1 LQTFLKMSSAVRGG
15 SAHRTNTALVLSGN
29 RSGSPARRSSPKPK
43 ADAKAE
49 VTLELLQDSYEELVS
64 FKNEDEK
71 QKKEEAKRKTLK
83 VQNDTKCVNR
93 MYQQAQ
99 KTVVARQKEVDKLMR
114 KLEKVGAETEKQ
126 TAKKTYHHEKLH
138 VMLKKLRAEEN
149 HTAAVLQEKISEVNT
164 ANGRLHHI
172 DWVLEHMDEQALE
185 RTAKKVD
192 SLSTVMMPS
201 EEQVVRRESLSKDV
215 EEVRGRNAMIREENE
230 KMQRTL
236 EELRLA
242 IKERQEALV
251 KEEAMEQAKEDAF
264 LQTQLDAMAWA
275 KQSDQDVIALAKQ
288 GAFGRST
295 HEALQTHNDV
305 GLAKHTRSNLEALQ
319 IHYDMGLAKH
329 ALSNHD
335 ALQTQEAID
344 LAKQGIVSHDALV
357 PPKLR
362 ASPRDKE
369 RHGLQTQEAIALA
382 KQGILSEDALVSS
395 KHRASPR
402 DKEGHGLQTQGAVAL
417 GKQGILSHDA
427 LVPSKRRASPSDAE
441 GQDVTRAHA
450 VVPERASSANRIS
463 EAGKRV
469 LEAAQSVLQGSSRD
483 PSMITQDVSTHFSPS
498 SMSDFGWTS
507 PESGPSGAQS
517 CARGFSPAGGSQA
530 GSAPCLA
537 SSLSASGPKTPATGG
552 ASSSPMPPLRQSSA
566 QATPSGHA
574 AVSHFGF
581 ASGHGSGSPNVGS
594 ACHNVAN
601 PCWSCAHPG
610 PVPSGAAVHGSAISG
625 SVGQA
630 VANRGASYVPS
641 AGANDVP
648 SYVFPS
654 PVTLGTS
661 RSSTH
666 LDGMGPCHAQSRCL
680 TPPHVRMQSASPC
693 LQAVSPVG
701 TVGTACAVRVEQPQV
716 YRSSSPSAGVCLQPG
731 HKRLSASVPHI
742 SIVSGSRS
750 ATPIRSGTPGGSVEV
765 PAYACQ
771 APRASPAALPRIA
784 IKESRSV
791 PPLPRTLSARFIPG
805 EARSSLVV
813 PTLQRSASTGAA
825 TREQQAGH
833 SLVVRGSS

>member
-1 LQTFLKMSSAVRGG
+1 MQTFLKMSSAVRGG

-64 FKNEDEK
+64 FKHEDEK

-185 RTAKKVD
+185 RTAEKVD
-192 SLSTVMMPS
+192 SLSKVMMPS
-201 EEQVVRRESLSKDV
+201 DEQVVRRESLCKDV

-251 KEEAMEQAKEDAF
+251 KEEAMEQFKEDAF

-288 GAFGRST
+288 GAFGRSN

-335 ALQTQEAID
+335 ALQTQEAIA
-344 LAKQGIVSHDALV
+344 LAKQGVVSHDALV
-357 PPKLR
+357 PP
-362 ASPRDKE
+362 
-369 RHGLQTQEAIALA
+369 
-382 KQGILSEDALVSS
+382 

-427 LVPSKRRASPSDAE
+427 LVSSKRRASPSDTE

-450 VVPERASSANRIS
+450 AVPERASSANRIS

-610 PVPSGAAVHGSAISG
+610 PVPSGAAVHGSANLG

-641 AGANDVP
+641 GVAMSCGASSGSATGANDVP
-648 SYVFPS
+648 SYVFPP

-716 YRSSSPSAGVCLQPG
+716 YRSNSPSAGVCLQPG

-825 TREQQAGH
+825 TREQQAH
-833 SLVVRGSS
+833 STYFRTASLQNHPTHGSEPPTF